1 MKRLYYFP
9 LALLSLAACTPTG
22 QPVMS
27 SPQWEQQ
34 ASGVWQTSVG
44 RPEKINLRSE
54 LNIQPKWDVINAMPT
69 AELPFD
75 KKDIKFEE
83 IDGKT
88 YIRFPLDKDEKIYG
102 LGLNFKTINQRG
114 RIHELHVDHYGGKDN
129 GRTHAPVPFFVSSKG
144 YGAFINSARYLKVYL
159 TGLRKDAKHPA
170 TIYNRN
176 TDADWQ
182 PVPYSD
188 NLEILVPAEGVEVV
202 LFAGENM
209 LDVVRRFNLYNGGGT
224 LPPKWGLGF
233 WQRVHMM
240 YSDEDVKK
248 EVAEFQ
254 KRGFPLSVIGLEPG
268 WMSHS
273 YPCSYQW
280 DPTRYPNPKQ
290 FVEDLLHQNVRT
302 NLWFNPGISP
312 ASEIYESIKPYTGSH
327 MLWNGLVADYTIP
340 EACNIIQG
348 HFKKNMTDIG
358 VSGYKMDENDGYDF
372 WLWPDLASFP
382 SGIAAEQIR
391 QIYGSLIQRTFSE
404 IYREKNERTYGLVRS
419 GNAGTSSFPFVLYND
434 YYDHRDFITALI
446 NSSFIGVLWSPEAR
460 ETKTSEELLRRIQS
474 VCFSPLA
481 MINAWADGTK
491 PWTFAEVEKQ
501 VKEVTLLRM
510 QLIPYFYTAFADY
523 AFNGTPP
530 MRAMNLESGFT
541 AKDQI
546 EKGKWDSTDNPY
558 VIAIKK
564 ESKDQFMAGE
574 NLLVA
579 PMFAGEKERDVI
591 LPQGKWFDFYT
602 GEYVGDGEIITVKP
616 DLDRIPLF
624 VKDGGIIPLWPPIT
638 QVDESK
644 YPLEIRH
651 YGSKPGSYDLYDD
664 DGKTYNY
671 EKGEYTYMTI
681 TVDVDSNG
689 NKKGNVSI
697 PEGKKVWSYNGE
709 YTFRFMTK

>member
-1 MKRLYYFP
+1 MKNIYYYLPFT
-9 LALLSLAACTPTG
+9 LLSLAACTTG
-22 QPVMS
+22 NHDMS
-27 SPQWEQQ
+27 DPKWEQQ

-44 RPEKINLRSE
+44 QPEKFNLRSE
-54 LNIQPKWDVINAMPT
+54 LNIQPKWDVINTMPT
-69 AELPFD
+69 AELPFN
-75 KKDIKFEE
+75 KNEIKFEK

-88 YIRFPLDKDEKIYG
+88 YIRFPLDEDEKIYG

-188 NLEILVPAEGVEVV
+188 NLEILIPAEGVEIV
-202 LFAGENM
+202 LFAGQNM

-233 WQRVHMM
+233 WQRVHML
-240 YSDEDVKK
+240 YSDQDVKK

-254 KRGFPLSVIGLEPG
+254 KRGFPLSVVGLEPG

-273 YPCSYQW
+273 YPCSYKW
-280 DPTRYPNPKQ
+280 DSTRFPNPKQ
-290 FVEDLLHQNVRT
+290 FVQDLLKQNVQT

-312 ASEIYESIKPYTGSH
+312 ESDIYETIKPYTGSH
-327 MLWNGLVADYTIP
+327 MLWNGLVADYTMP
-340 EACNIIQG
+340 EARTIIKD
-348 HFKKNMTDIG
+348 HFKKKMINIG

-391 QIYGSLIQRTFSE
+391 QIYGSLIQQTFSD

-419 GNAGTSSFPFVLYND
+419 ANAGTSSFPFVLYND

-446 NSSFIGVLWSPEAR
+446 NSSFIGVLWTPEAR
-460 ETKTSEELLRRIQS
+460 ETKTPEELLRRIQT

-501 VKEVTLLRM
+501 VKEVILLRM
-510 QLIPYFYTAFADY
+510 QMIPYFYTAFADY
-523 AFNGTPP
+523 TFNGTPP
-530 MRAMNLESGFT
+530 MRAMNLETGFN

-558 VIAIKK
+558 VIALKK
-564 ESKDQFMAGE
+564 ESKDQFMVGE
-574 NLLVA
+574 NLMVA
-579 PMFAGEKERDVI
+579 PLFAGEKERNVI
-591 LPQGKWFDFYT
+591 LPRGKWFDFYS
-602 GEYVGDGEIITVKP
+602 GEYVGDGEIITIKP

-638 QVDESK
+638 HVDDNK
-644 YPLEIRH
+644 YPLEIRY
-651 YGSKPGSYDLYDD
+651 YGSKPGSYKLYDD
-664 DGKTYNY
+664 DGRTYNY

-689 NKKGNVSI
+689 NKKGKVSI
-697 PEGKKVWSYNGE
+697 PEGKQVWSYNGE
-709 YTFRFMTK
+709 YNFRFMTK